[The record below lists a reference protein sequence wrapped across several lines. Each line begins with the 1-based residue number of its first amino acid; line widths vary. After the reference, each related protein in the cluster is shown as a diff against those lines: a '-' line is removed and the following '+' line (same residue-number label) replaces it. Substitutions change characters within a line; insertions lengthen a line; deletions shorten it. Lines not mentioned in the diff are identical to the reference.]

1 LNPDFTLASTSGAGP
16 TPTARLALST
26 FFNPSRLVP
35 TAEANLRLYQSAL
48 AATVHAL
55 QAAGKQV
62 ILVQDMPSFALDPPV
77 LVRTAHIPARRALA
91 FALAPSG
98 HINTRA
104 LIDPGYL
111 PPESSPDITASQDLI
126 RQASQQLSAL
136 LFDPKPALCPTS
148 VLCAY
153 RDGDTLLF
161 NDSTHVS
168 AAGATHALASFPL
181 PVAR

>member
-1 LNPDFTLASTSGAGP
+1 MDGWLAPDPGYALSLDSTLASASDAGSTATS
-16 TPTARLALST
+16 RLALST
-26 FFNPSRLVP
+26 FFDPSRLVP

-98 HINTRA
+98 HISTRA

-111 PPESSPDITASQDLI
+111 PPESSPDITASENLI
-126 RQASQQLSAL
+126 KQASQQLSIQ
-136 LFDPKPALCPTS
+136 LFDPKPAPVS
-148 VLCAY
+148 Y
-153 RDGDTLLF
+153 
-161 NDSTHVS
+161 TH
-168 AAGATHALASFPL
+168 L
-181 PVAR
+181 